1 MIIRV
6 HIIYNSFD
14 RVYPL
19 FSVHSIYPTYL
30 SYMSILSWSAPGLP
44 SPPLVPAFGR
54 GPGIAH
60 VALPRPAADLV
71 GTGRTDATQQLQN
84 RVVARLVSL
93 AFFGWGIKRGS
104 HGKNGVFFHVFS
116 VFDETK
122 KVVSP
127 VETWLKLEEF
137 VRSPWFKIWFNLS
150 KNLVESYEHGSFA
163 QDLGG
168 LIKFGCRFMVLCGV
182 FSIQDCGASPK
193 RLWINMIWQCS
204 IHRTLWEFGLRV
216 WGKLTGWLVDG
227 MLGDTVQTRPT
238 QMEILPGNDGI
249 SEHPTRVS
257 IVLY

>member
-104 HGKNGVFFHVFS
+104 YGKNGVFLMFFPFLMKQKRWFHRLKHGWNLKNLCVHHGLRYGLTYRKAWLNPMNM
-116 VFDETK
+116 VP
-122 KVVSP
+122 SP
-127 VETWLKLEEF
+127 
-137 VRSPWFKIWFNLS
+137 KIWVVWSSLDVGS
-150 KNLVESYEHGSFA
+150 WCCVEFFFHS
-163 QDLGG
+163 
-168 LIKFGCRFMVLCGV
+168 
-182 FSIQDCGASPK
+182 
-193 RLWINMIWQCS
+193 RLWCLTKTIVDQYDLTMFYPSNIMGIWPQS
-204 IHRTLWEFGLRV
+204 
-216 WGKLTGWLVDG
+216 
-227 MLGDTVQTRPT
+227 LG
-238 QMEILPGNDGI
+238 
-249 SEHPTRVS
+249 
-257 IVLY
+257 